1 MAFNP
6 AITARPGLGNSVG
19 PPLIRRPDSIFLPN
33 SPIVSAWK
41 TSEAPY
47 AGTRSKMSA
56 AQRAGLAYQ
65 KRVGKFLQP
74 LAVGAWVVSSGPW
87 FVYCCGSGPR
97 RYCQPDFLLL
107 DATNRTM
114 VVVEVKIRWT
124 DIAWWQLRKLYLP
137 VLEVV
142 FPEWTFITLCITRS
156 YDPAVSIPEP
166 VNLCSDLFDSRPDAF
181 NLLVHR

>member
-6 AITARPGLGNSVG
+6 AITARPGLGNSAG

-65 KRVGKFLQP
+65 KKIGKFL
-74 LAVGAWVVSSGPW
+74 SSGRPCDLVAGPW
-87 FVYCCGSGPR
+87 YIYVCGDGRR
-97 RYCQPDFLLL
+97 RYCQPDFLLV
-107 DATNRTM
+107 DTTSKVT
-114 VVVEVKIRWT
+114 VVIEVKIRWT
-124 DIAWWQLRKLYLP
+124 DLAWWQLRELYLP
-137 VLEVV
+137 VLQRVSPDV
-142 FPEWTFITLCITRS
+142 HFLPLVIVRS
-156 YDPAVSIPEP
+156 YDPHITIPEE
-166 VNLCSDLFDSRPDAF
+166 VNLCADLLDARPDRF
-181 NLLVHR
+181 NVLVVK